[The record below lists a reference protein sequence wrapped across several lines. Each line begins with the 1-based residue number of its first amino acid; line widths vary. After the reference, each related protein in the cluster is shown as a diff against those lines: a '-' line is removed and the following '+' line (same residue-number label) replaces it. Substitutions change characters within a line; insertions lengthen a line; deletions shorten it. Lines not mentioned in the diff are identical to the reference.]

1 MIFET
6 LMHIALVLGGIILLT
21 LIYYL
26 VAHVSGSDTPEESGE
41 RIDPYVSPSETRC
54 REKEGQRAVIICDA
68 IPPSV
73 PIRYRTAGYTDCRTQ
88 NMVFNGNLVCE
99 HGCLGLGS
107 CVKICPN
114 GAITLRDGKASISG
128 SCTGCGFCVDVC
140 PKKLIVLVPANETP
154 HLYCAARGK
163 TDASG
168 YCKTAK
174 DGYRPDFRI
183 LP

>member
-1 MIFET
+1 MILET
-6 LMHIALVLGGIILLT
+6 LLHIALVLTGIFLLT
-21 LIYYL
+21 LMYFL
-26 VAHVSGSDTPEESGE
+26 VVYIATPDTRLEAAESDEIRVPSGDSRNGA
-41 RIDPYVSPSETRC
+41 RV
-54 REKEGQRAVIICDA
+54 GQRAVILCDA

-73 PIRYRTAGYTDCRTQ
+73 PERYRTAGYTDCRTR

-114 GAITLRDGKASISG
+114 DAIVLRDGKASISA

-140 PKKLIVLVPANETP
+140 PKQLIVLVPAGETP
-154 HLYCAARGK
+154 LYCAAQGK

-168 YCKTAK
+168 YCKTAR